1 LNNRQNI
8 KVVFAGDGAVGKTA
22 LVSRF
27 TNGENEEYGDLYK
40 MTIGTNISVHKSVKE
55 NGLEVTLIL
64 WDLGGQ
70 TRFQSIRESFYLG
83 AHVVVLVYD
92 ITSSGSFKNL
102 PNWLEEINHSVNR
115 AYKGILIGNKI
126 DLSKEFRAVDIEE
139 AKSFAEAIGFMY
151 LETSAKEGYGIS
163 EIVELLNDAAFI
175 DPSQELVRID
185 KLF

>member
-1 LNNRQNI
+1 
-8 KVVFAGDGAVGKTA
+8 VFAGDGAVGKTA

-27 TNGENEEYGDLYK
+27 TNGVYDGDLYK
-40 MTIGTNISVHKSVKE
+40 MTIGTNISLHKSVR
-55 NGLEVTLIL
+55 NGTEVTVIC

-70 TRFQSIRESFYLG
+70 PRFESVRSSFYLG

-115 AYKGILIGNKI
+115 AYKGILIGNKT
-126 DLSKEFRAVDIEE
+126 DLGSDFRAVDIDE
-139 AKSFAEAIGFMY
+139 AMSFAEAIGFTY
-151 LETSAKEGYGIS
+151 LETSAKEGNGIS
-163 EIVELLNDAAFI
+163 ELIEFLNDCAFI
-175 DPSQELVRID
+175 HPTQELVRLD